1 MIELY
6 PVFIQEGGRMVLSV
20 VFLAVAWWNPL
31 GADAAPDAI
40 SGGAGGRRIP
50 GVWGRG

>member
-31 GADAAPDAI
+31 GNRLMLLPM
-40 SGGAGGRRIP
+40 P
-50 GVWGRG
+50 